1 MGNFVSN
8 ENAENSENAENE
20 VIGGKKKTQ
29 SRRKKGKSLKNK
41 KKMKSLNY
49 DNFIEG
55 TYS

>member
-1 MGNFVSN
+1 MGNFISN
-8 ENAENSENAENE
+8 ENAENVENTENE
-20 VIGGKKKTQ
+20 VIGKKKTQ
-29 SRRKKGKSLKNK
+29 CRRKKGKSLKNK